1 MPEAPVTDVQAELAR
16 FLSQLAAA
24 AAASPT
30 VAPVRK
36 ARDPISRLRT
46 AIDCLPAR
54 TRRGDARRGSASSP
68 IVVGAYTD
76 SRGGVCPMLAAHRHG
91 GRTSFV
97 SFARAW
103 DAFARTE
110 TIRRATERELRT
122 LEHLL
127 VASLAAEEETDLGA
141 AIAEY
146 RAAVGR
152 RVPEILARRLKP
164 RQARHGRADALA
176 QAARTCR
183 RRSCRRRR
191 SSPGRTACP
200 RRRRISSRAAA
211 KPTALR

>member
-1 MPEAPVTDVQAELAR
+1 VTDD
-16 FLSQLAAA
+16 
-24 AAASPT
+24 
-30 VAPVRK
+30 APVRK

-54 TRRGDARRGSASSP
+54 TREAMLEGIRANP

-76 SRGGVCPMLAAHRHG
+76 GRGGICPMLAAHRHG

-103 DAFARTE
+103 DAFARTR

-122 LEHLL
+122 LENLL

-146 RAAVGR
+146 RR
-152 RVPEILARRLKP
+152 RRFPELIARRLKP
-164 RQARHGRADALA
+164 QPEERTPSARRAKV
-176 QAARTCR
+176 
-183 RRSCRRRR
+183 
-191 SSPGRTACP
+191 SSP
-200 RRRRISSRAAA
+200 IVS
-211 KPTALR
+211 